1 MKKICLVAFVGFLC
15 VYLGAYSAYAKEKLA
30 LNVPYDAMPSE
41 IQNSETFVK
50 QLYVSEKRSFD
61 QKISQRKNPNPKIP
75 LYQYKKLA
83 PSAEIQKQGIQIID

>member
-15 VYLGAYSAYAKEKLA
+15 VYLGAYSAYAKEKL
-30 LNVPYDAMPSE
+30 VPSE

>member
-1 MKKICLVAFVGFLC
+1 MKRICLVAFVGFLC

-30 LNVPYDAMPSE
+30 LNVPYDEMPSE